1 MVQLTRFIQ
10 FREWK
15 RLELQ
20 SLLGKKMDKQGKEYP
35 IYLQQLTPTTSKK
48 VTMIELSGD

>member
-1 MVQLTRFIQ
+1 MEATRVTKPV
-10 FREWK
+10 R
-15 RLELQ
+15 
-20 SLLGKKMDKQGKEYP
+20 KKMDKQGKEYP